1 MSKKFVLID
10 GRAEK
15 YISEPLKALGY
26 EVLSL
31 PPFDKLD
38 TPVAAHPDMLVW
50 IYEKKIITHAEY
62 YPLARSVF
70 EKLEKSG
77 YEIVLSEQIISKKY
91 PSDVPLNCALVGNFL
106 IANIAALP
114 PLIANVA
121 KENQI
126 SVLHVNQGYAKC
138 STLIVD
144 DNSVITA
151 DASIAKACSSV
162 GIDVLSISEG
172 NIRLDG
178 YGYGFIGGCG
188 GVDESRIFF
197 AGDPML
203 HPDGNAI
210 IDFCEKHGK
219 QITVLSDMP
228 LLDVGSLFFV

>member
-50 IYEKKIITHAEY
+50 IYGRKIITHSEY
-62 YPLARSVF
+62 YPIARSVF
-70 EKLEKSG
+70 EKLEKHG
-77 YEIVLSEQIISKKY
+77 FEIDLSEQIVSKKY
-91 PSDVPLNCALVGNFL
+91 PSDVPLNCALVGNLL
-106 IANIAALP
+106 IANTAALSP
-114 PLIANVA
+114 FIANVA
-121 KENQI
+121 KEKQLSI
-126 SVLHVNQGYAKC
+126 LHVNQGYAKC

-151 DASIAKACSSV
+151 DASIANVCLNV
-162 GIDVLSISEG
+162 GFDVLKIREG
-172 NIRLDG
+172 HIRLDG

-188 GVDESRIFF
+188 GIDGNRIFF
-197 AGDPML
+197 AGDPVL
-203 HPDGNAI
+203 HPDGDEILN
-210 IDFCEKHGK
+210 FCEKHGK
-219 QITVLSDMP
+219 QISVLSDLP
-228 LLDVGSLFFV
+228 LFDVGSLFFI